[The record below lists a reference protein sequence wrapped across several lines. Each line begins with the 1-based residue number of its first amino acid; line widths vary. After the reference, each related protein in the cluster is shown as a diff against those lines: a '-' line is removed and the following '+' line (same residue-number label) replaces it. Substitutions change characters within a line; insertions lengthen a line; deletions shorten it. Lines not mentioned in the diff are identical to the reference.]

1 MLGLVPGLSW
11 STHPPDRRCLEGEK
25 VSKQVVLALVVLFAV
40 LGFAV
45 YPKAYAWDSSPQI
58 TNSLDGSG
66 DTVLAIQFNFSQ
78 MSDPPTSS
86 HYPTDFQVRT
96 STDGSSWTELPSVSI
111 SPTPTTTVFAETY
124 NLGHVSG
131 TIQVQARLKCIIH
144 GWSSWGP
151 DRATPV
157 PEFSFGTVAVASLLV
172 LAGSLFLFRRK
183 HLMPSA

>member
-1 MLGLVPGLSW
+1 MSGKSILAV
-11 STHPPDRRCLEGEK
+11 
-25 VSKQVVLALVVLFAV
+25 VVLLATVTLAF
-40 LGFAV
+40 
-45 YPKAYAWDSSPQI
+45 YPSAYAWDSSPQI

-111 SPTPTTTVFAETY
+111 SPTPTTTAFTETY
-124 NLGHVSG
+124 NLGHVIG
-131 TIQVQARLKCIIH
+131 GIQVQARLKCIIH

-151 DRATPV
+151 DPATPV
-157 PEFSFGTVAVASLLV
+157 PEFSFGTVAAASLLV

-183 HLMPSA
+183 HPMPSA